1 MEHQSFSKI
10 KVWLTLTLAVCSF
23 SLFSQTGTVFWATAP
38 YSTPSHDANH
48 TIHVVVSS
56 MSSPA
61 SVTLSIP
68 ANLSFTPITINL
80 PANSTDYFDFNSLML
95 PLVEESEWDQ
105 KTNKGILIESSDV
118 ITAYLEVFSTYNS
131 DIFALKGKNGLGT
144 DFYTPFETNWGNHN
158 FGCSGAGCVQAY
170 SSINIVAT
178 EINTTVWITPSVDVY
193 KNSTGV
199 HPAGVPYSV
208 TLDKGQSFTVR
219 ANDITAVAQPSG
231 THITSDKP
239 ISVTISD
246 DSMQIGSAY
255 DIVGDQLVPV
265 NVEGSQYIAMKGYL
279 TDEYVYGVISE
290 NTTKISINGTLRAK
304 TYNKGDT
311 LIVKLAAN
319 TTVIQSD
326 NKQKFNIFHV
336 SGKADEAGGAILP
349 PTDQCTGSL
358 QVGFNFGHAE
368 TGNYLY
374 LNLMC
379 RVGAESNFLV
389 DGATAFWLTP
399 ATFTPVSGTSWS
411 VARFTLTNVDLAKG
425 NHTISNTKD
434 FFHLGYINYT
444 GPGSEYGYFSDFEK
458 LDVAAV
464 AIKSNTD
471 TAVACTGE
479 ELQLRVDGGV
489 NYSWTGK
496 NTATNADAS
505 MYLSSKTIYN
515 PKVLGTIPMGFY
527 SFTVN
532 VSSAC
537 SGPIVSKTIKIEVV
551 QSPAD
556 QTKIVDFCESEVGSG
571 CVNSINLPTYSSLMT
586 NNWPTGVVTKWE
598 KDAYNDMVMLDNYDG
613 IRVVNYGTKN
623 AKLFNMAYA
632 NPLPTSP
639 INSSATVLRF
649 DVGGGSTGKFIL
661 NNQSAYPFDLNN
673 GAIFRMKIMNT
684 VLNSWSATAFRS
696 VTMKLKNNTDSATVT
711 ANLSKYDKWEQL
723 TFDFSALPKKVYTT
737 MEITLNGKDYEQ
749 DIFYIDDIEKQFNY
763 RKEPIPTPSSTQ
775 ICSPEKIYATV
786 EDANGCSANSILTP
800 NIKAGSFAVG
810 NPAITVCQ
818 TGTTV
823 GEATGV
829 DLASYT
835 TNITNNVAGLSIVRW
850 DKTYT
855 NYDSIYE
862 NFNNVTGK
870 LTWNTAQKVDA
881 SGNSLGNTTMN
892 VVNTIN
898 NIKSPIQNTSTKV
911 ASIYSGG
918 CNGYMAS
925 TDLVNPIDLSQGWVF
940 KIMASY
946 WTSQWANNSSTQSIK
961 MTLSGSSGT
970 VSVGPTSIHHT
981 SSNNTASDSSHIW
994 NDLTFDFT
1002 AFKTQKGFDRISI
1015 YFISSNYGVDSFYF
1029 DNFHRIMQPFL
1040 ASTTTAN
1047 QTVQNGD
1054 KVNAIVKDAS
1064 GCLVKSTIT
1073 FTVKDCGPPAIDQ
1086 TDTMCE
1092 ASLGSG
1098 NVTAINLTNYNNAIK
1113 GGVTANTVTWYS
1125 NAALTTAVATPTN
1138 VTVTNGLT
1146 FYALVKD
1153 LVKVKQDTATLKFI
1167 IKSLPNIVFP
1177 TINPVCEA
1185 SSTYTITGTTPAGGT
1200 WSGGAYISAA
1210 GVFDPTKATVGAANS
1225 VTYSVTVNGCSST
1238 KNTSVTVNTN
1248 PTPTLV
1254 TAAKDLLYC
1263 GTAGVPVS
1271 VSNNTGATYY
1281 WTKNGSAIAGTTN
1294 SQTGLTSGTYA
1305 VTATLNG
1312 CSKSVTG
1319 IIVTG
1324 HVVPVYTVTGG
1335 GKYCDDTV
1343 KKQDITITLTQG
1355 DTPWNVYYKNG
1366 ASKWNQTSISGTTYT
1381 IPTANLSAGTYILD
1395 SLTNAYCKATV
1406 SAGLSAT
1413 LTEVKRPTTSLQTT
1427 DFNYCGTA
1435 SDVTLTVAAFTPASY
1450 QWKQGSTVVGNNSNS
1465 YANASAG
1472 TYSVT
1477 LTNDIC
1483 QTTISNI
1490 IVTAFAKPTYSFSG
1504 GGIFCAGKTI
1514 NPVILTLAGKAPWT
1528 VTYRIDG
1535 TDHPVLIA
1543 SSPYTVPQTID
1554 GTYDIKSISDA
1565 NTCTGDINT
1574 GTNGSATITI
1584 NSLPTVTFAY
1594 VDSIC
1599 QTTPTI
1605 NLSTKVSPK
1614 TGGIGLYS
1622 GTGVNATTGLFTHL
1636 GPNSYALMYTFT
1648 TTAGCVD
1655 SAKRTIKVNENPI
1668 SSITPDPAAICIQKN
1683 IILDGNPTKGTTP
1696 YSHLWTDA
1704 LGVSTGLK
1712 TNQTITVNTAIANTY
1727 SIDYTVTDKN
1737 GCKGTDNISVKVNG
1751 LPTITVT
1758 ASPTA
1763 VCNGLNSTISAIGAS
1778 SYVWN
1783 TPAGTVNPSTTTTY
1797 IVTGTDGN
1805 GCINTASTILTVNA
1819 LPTVLATA
1827 SAPTI
1832 CIGKATTISASGAN
1846 TYVWNPTSVGT
1857 INPTNTT
1864 TYYVTGTDTKGCTG
1878 TSNILVTVNQ
1888 LPTIVAVASPSAI
1901 CNGASSTLTVSGA
1914 NTYAWDNPLGSGTT
1928 KTVSP
1933 TATKMYTVTGTD
1945 GNSCINSTTVQVTVN
1960 ALPTIIAS
1968 PLASICSGVSATI
1981 SASGATNYSWDN
1993 LLGIGSSKTVS
2004 PTATTTYSVTGTDG
2018 NNCSNTASTKIT
2030 VNAIPTV
2037 IASASSPTICIGKST
2052 TVSATGANNYVWN
2065 PAGGLVS
2072 PISSATYYVTGTDL
2086 KGCSA
2091 TSSTIITVNQ
2101 LPTIVTS
2108 ATLSAICIGANTTVS
2123 ATGAN
2128 TYIWSPSAGVVSPIV
2143 TTTYYVTGTDG
2154 VGCINTGNIKITVN
2168 NLPTVTASTSPAA
2181 ICKGFSSTLT
2191 ANGATNYIWSST
2203 NSTAS
2208 FSISPTITTI
2218 YTVTG
2223 TDGNSCSN
2231 TASTTITVNQLPTVV
2246 ATASLPTICI
2256 GNTSVIGAT
2265 GASTYS
2271 WNPASGSLTP
2281 TSTTTYYVT
2290 GSDAKGC
2297 IGTASTTVKVN
2308 QLPTIIATASPS
2320 AICIGTNSTVSATG
2334 ANTYSWNPS
2343 AGIVSPTSTTNY
2355 IVTGTDVAGC
2365 FNTATVTVTVH
2376 TLPTINPTVVPAI
2389 ICKGDNATVSATGAN
2404 TYSWNPS
2411 AGSVSPTVT
2420 TTYSVTGTD
2429 GNGCS
2434 NTANTTLAVNA
2445 LPTVIA
2451 AASIPTICIGKT
2463 TNISA
2468 SGANNYIWS
2477 ATAGMIS
2484 PSNTTIY
2491 TVTGTDLNGC
2501 IGTSN
2506 VTVTVNQ
2513 LPTATWNAINDH
2525 LLCSDGAISILNI
2538 SISPSSVG
2546 GTGTFPLTVAGMNKA
2561 SETSA
2566 TFDPTLASSSKNS
2579 FDYFFTDK
2587 NGCISATISD
2597 TMFVNVTP
2605 KPSAKSASI
2614 LSTPIPG
2621 AGVFKIDVSTDN
2633 YKNVKWYALSQ
2644 STNIASGNVFAPT
2657 IGIAY
2662 PGIPKTGTTPD
2673 SLVPGIYK
2681 YLYTQT
2687 INGCE
2692 SKPDTA
2698 TFTVTSCPA
2707 PLPTPGVDPKPCT
2720 DITLSTILSAKA
2732 NGTGSIQW
2740 FAGATSTSTKLG
2752 APSSTYTV
2760 TTTTPGTYN
2769 YYVAEYDALA
2779 SCYGPIATVQ
2789 LTINALPT
2797 ISATA
2802 SASPICLN
2810 ETSTLTASG
2819 ANAYIWNTSIGSGNG
2834 KTVSPNTTTSYI
2846 VTGTDGKGCQNTTS
2860 VNVIVNALP
2869 TIIASSTPS
2878 SICIGAS
2885 SVIKATGA
2893 STYVWDNSLS
2903 PGDSKTITPTI
2914 STIYNVIG
2922 TDVNGCVG
2930 SASTSVTV
2938 NALPTIIASVSSPA
2952 ICNGKS
2958 TIISASGA
2966 KTYSWDNV
2974 SVSGSGNSINP
2985 TISTTYSVTGTDINN
3000 CINTASVSVIVNQLP
3015 TVTWST
3021 SNPHIICSDGNIVTL
3036 NVITV
3041 PTGGTGVFGST
3052 IGLTKSATSET
3063 SASLD
3068 PKATGAGTK
3077 TLNLDY
3083 TYTDLNGCIT
3093 AVKQDTIRIFD
3104 TPEPTDTSINTMSTP
3119 IPASY
3124 KFDVTIKSLT
3134 NVNWYND
3141 PQSAVIGTGN
3151 VYIPIISHTNTSPDS
3166 LVAGCH
3172 NYLFTQTIN
3181 GCESQPAKAQ
3191 ECVINCPAQAPI
3203 SGIIPK
3209 PCTDVTLSTLLTA
3222 TAKGSGMLHWFDNSN
3237 TKTANDLGTG
3247 NSLTITETKAK
3258 TYTYYVAEYDASK
3271 ACFGPT
3277 TPVTLT
3283 INPNPTVAILN
3294 NPSKVCQAEPS
3305 FTINATPIGGTFS
3318 GSGINTTGTFDPSAS
3333 VTLNSPLSITY
3344 SYTNPTTSCKHD
3356 TTFSITVNQ
3365 KPVVT
3370 IGSKSSLINTPL
3382 VALVGVSDMTG
3393 GTFNWFDST
3402 GANKGSGV
3410 NFIPSSIITNTTK
3423 ISKHKLTYTHTSDEG
3438 CVSIPAEQTYTLFDC
3453 PAPQP
3458 TPTDNRKCIDDAT
3471 KQPTV
3476 SAKANGTGTLYWFTA
3491 DNAKIGTEAGTGLSF
3506 NTAKTLAGTH
3516 TFYVAEY
3523 DAVNTCFGP
3532 TAVANLIIDAL
3543 PIVDINIADS
3553 VLCYDENAVT
3563 LNVNKGIPSGPFPL
3577 GVITG
3582 STAVTGT
3589 TFTPNK
3595 LITDTSATTSQTTNL
3610 VYTYTDIHGCKNSD
3624 SQQITVNFTK
3634 HPTTTDAQYLFTQI
3648 KSGTQPNLSVTGT
3661 AGATFNWYTDY
3672 ALTGTPVSGTPFN
3685 TGLTAVTALSGTDY
3699 WATQTVNGCQSLPTV
3714 ANIKIVL
3721 CPTPV
3726 PTVKNESVCENV
3738 SIPNLTAIGTKLNWY
3753 SSANG
3758 STTVTTEGAT
3768 TFAHG
3773 NTIPGTYTYYVS
3785 QKLVDGIT
3793 GNECEGPRN
3802 PIKITILP
3810 KPTVTITNTV
3820 THLCIDNSPITINT
3834 KISVAGTG
3842 LFAESFLTNVTSTK
3856 ADFDPKKAGVGSQ
3869 TINYTFTDGNNCI
3882 DKTSQTIVVDSTAQ
3896 VIIAQTFED
3905 MVHNPKPQMTAL
3917 GTGIKWYTS
3926 ANLGTPI
3933 GTGSP
3938 FVDPTISETDVVTKD
3953 FWVTQTKNGCESQ
3966 AIKTKLIIDACPV
3979 QLANIDKNN
3988 FKQCTYDNSPSLT
4001 ASSGTGWPL
4010 PPSAKRGFYWYTSK
4024 TATSPVFVGN
4034 PYNPSVNG
4042 QTGVQTYYVAEY
4054 DSQYTCFGT
4063 RQKISFTIVPVAAP
4077 GVLSINDICSG
4088 EANQTFK
4095 IDQALALNKYLWYGT
4110 ADTLKGKLAIGTS
4123 FTPSDKTVG
4132 THSYWAASTDENGCH
4147 SVVTPIAMTIKPR
4160 PGKPTLANDESCEG
4174 LPIKTLTASGDVN
4187 AIFEWYKGDSTLYS
4201 ATIASYTPSITAT
4214 TVFFVRQNL
4223 NSCRGW
4229 FAPDTYTVKSIPA
4242 LPIVENKDICENNP
4256 IPTFTTNA
4264 TGLIN
4269 WYSQSQTFIG
4279 NNNPFTPSTKTTSDF
4294 YVSQTVKECESP
4306 KTKVTFTVHILPSKP
4321 IVTDNMHRC
4330 ENFGN
4335 ASVVVTSGTNIK
4347 WYAKNDTNTTAI
4359 SKGSMKY
4366 SYTNKKSGEYHIFV
4380 TQTDAY
4386 NCQSE
4391 AFDAITFIDSVPTK
4405 PIINEPSIAICE
4417 YDGIPTLTCN
4427 NNNTIIWY
4435 TDGMDSIKS
4444 GNSFTPIHSQL
4455 KTGNTRNFVVRV
4467 LSSNNCISLVSDK
4480 VGITVK
4486 QTPHI
4491 PTFTTYNVCTDDSNI
4506 IVFKNKNGI
4515 YTIDNNA
4522 DNSQWKTDSIFTV
4535 PSKYMET
4542 DGDKSFEIFQTINGC
4557 SSDLAT
4563 ATFTVFK
4570 RPKPLI
4576 SGKYELCENSYMI
4589 PYNVVNKNNGSI
4601 YKWSVTGNRVLY
4613 RADQSSQNFASN
4625 IDYNEMGIDTIKVM
4639 ENNGYC
4645 IGTGTLVVRVAP
4657 APTADFQWEIPGG
4670 MTQVYFQN
4678 TSTQNDIIDG
4688 KTSEPVELSYFRWRF
4703 NRESDKNDS
4712 LQSLASYKN
4721 NDNIKIRY
4729 NYGNHEA
4736 TLVAI
4741 NSYGCSDSIT
4751 KKFFVDLAEGL
4762 YMPNS
4767 FVPMSPILGISKFLP
4782 KGFNL
4787 ETYNIS
4793 IYDVWGNLL
4802 WYSDKLIDGSPAE
4815 GWDGTC
4821 NGVVM
4826 KMDSYVWKVEATFKD
4841 GKEFGDKHGKNYS
4854 KFGNVLLIR

>member
-38 YSTPSHDANH
+38 YSTPSHDGNH

-56 MSSPA
+56 LSSAA

-68 ANLSFTPITINL
+68 ANTSFTPITINL

-118 ITAYLEVFSTYNS
+118 ITAYLEVFSIQNS

-144 DFYTPFETNWGNHN
+144 DFYTPFETKWANHD
-158 FGCSGAGCVQAY
+158 FGCSGVGCVQAY
-170 SSINIVAT
+170 NSINIVAT
-178 EINTTVWITPSVDVY
+178 ENNTTVWITPSVDVY

-199 HPAGVPYSV
+199 HAAGIPYSV
-208 TLDKGQSFTVR
+208 TLNKGQTFTVR
-219 ANDITAVAQPSG
+219 TNNITVSAQPAG
-231 THITSDKP
+231 THITSNKP
-239 ISVTISD
+239 IAVTICD
-246 DSMQIGSAY
+246 DSMEIGSNY

-279 TDEYVYGVISE
+279 ADEYVFGVISE
-290 NTTKISINGTLRAK
+290 NNTKISIDGTLRAK

-311 LIVKLAAN
+311 INIKLVAN

-336 SGKADEAGGAILP
+336 SGKADEAGGALLP

-389 DGATAFWLTP
+389 DGATASWLTP
-399 ATFTPVSGTSWS
+399 ATFTAVSGTSWS

-425 NHTISNTKD
+425 NHIISNTKD
-434 FFHLGYINYT
+434 YFHLGYINYT

-496 NTATNADAS
+496 NTVTNADAS
-505 MYLSSKTIYN
+505 MYLSSKTVYN
-515 PKVLGTIPMGFY
+515 PRVLGTIPMGLY
-527 SFTVN
+527 TFTVN
-532 VSSAC
+532 VTSAC
-537 SGPIVSKTIKIEVV
+537 SGPTVSKTIKIEVV

-571 CVNSINLPTYSSLMT
+571 CVSNLNLT
-586 NNWPTGVVTKWE
+586 NYTNLLTGGWPTANITSWN
-598 KDAYNDMVMLDNYDG
+598 KDGYNEWITLDNYDG
-613 IRVVNYGTKN
+613 TRVVKYGVNN
-623 AKLFNMAYA
+623 AATFNMAA
-632 NPLPTSP
+632 TNPK
-639 INSSATVLRF
+639 INAKNGSATVLKYIIAQNN
-649 DVGGGSTGKFIL
+649 STGSFAL
-661 NNQSAYPFDLNN
+661 NEQQDFPFDISN
-673 GAIFRMKIMNT
+673 GAIFSLKVMN
-684 VLNSWSATAFRS
+684 VVNYDWSEAKGFRS
-696 VTMKLKNNTDSATVT
+696 VTMKLSNNTTSVSLTT
-711 ANLSKYDKWEQL
+711 NLTKFSEWEDVI
-723 TFDFSALPKKVYTT
+723 FDFSSKPLLDYNTV
-737 MEITLNGKDYEQ
+737 EITFNAKNTNANQEDV
-749 DIFYIDDIEKQFNY
+749 FYVDEIKKLFGY
-763 RKEPIPTPSSTQ
+763 RQVPISTPTNISVCT
-775 ICSPEKIYATV
+775 PEKIYATFT
-786 EDANGCSANSILTP
+786 DANGCSSNSILTP
-800 NIKAGSFAVG
+800 NIKAGSFPIN
-810 NPAITVCQ
+810 NPTLKVCQ
-818 TGTTV
+818 TGTTI
-823 GEATGV
+823 GEATAV
-829 DLASYT
+829 DFNSYVSQIIPAPT
-835 TNITNNVAGLSIVRW
+835 TGKSIIRW
-850 DKTYT
+850 DITKT
-855 NYDSIYE
+855 NYDSVYE
-862 NFNNVTGK
+862 NFDNVNSY
-870 LTWNTAQKVDA
+870 LTWNTITTPDQ
-881 SGNSLGNTTMN
+881 GNTEALNETYTN
-892 VVNTIN
+892 PQIDVVNGSATCGFIGTLG
-898 NIKSPIQNTSTKV
+898 TSNYYQIT
-911 ASIYSGG
+911 
-918 CNGYMAS
+918 
-925 TDLVNPIDLSQGWVF
+925 TDLLGTIDLSKGSIF
-940 KIMASY
+940 KLSATYLYTMNADGNAKNI
-946 WTSQWANNSSTQSIK
+946 QVE
-961 MTLSGSSGT
+961 LSGGGNPTRTSAWMPLTLLTKNASNQYPSNTWSSWT
-970 VSVGPTSIHHT
+970 
-981 SSNNTASDSSHIW
+981 
-994 NDLTFDFT
+994 DLTFDFSAYAT
-1002 AFKTQKGFDRISI
+1002 EKGFDRLTIRFEPKGWQNVQFVFDNLKRQMQP
-1015 YFISSNYGVDSFYF
+1015 FISSTNSV
-1029 DNFHRIMQPFL
+1029 NNM
-1040 ASTTTAN
+1040 
-1047 QTVQNGD
+1047 TVQNGD
-1054 KVNAIVKDAS
+1054 KVYAIVKDAS

-1073 FTVKDCGPPAIDQ
+1073 FNVPDCGPPAIDQ

-1113 GGVTANTVTWYS
+1113 GGVAANTVTWYS
-1125 NAALTTAVATPTN
+1125 DATLTTVVATPTN
-1138 VTVTNGLT
+1138 VAVTNGLT

-1153 LVKVKQDTATLKFI
+1153 LIKVKQDTATLKFT

-1185 SSTYTITGTTPAGGT
+1185 SSTYTITGTTPAGGA

-1271 VSNNTGATYY
+1271 VSNNIGAIYN

-1294 SQTGLTSGTYA
+1294 SQTGLTTGTYA

-1319 IIVTG
+1319 IVVTG
-1324 HVVPVYTVTGG
+1324 HVVPVYSVSGG

-1366 ASKWNQTSISGTTYT
+1366 ASKWSQTAITGTTYT
-1381 IPTANLSAGTYILD
+1381 IPTTNLSAGTYILD
-1395 SLTNAYCKATV
+1395 SLTNSYCKATV

-1413 LTEVKRPTTSLQTT
+1413 LTEVKRPTSSLQTT
-1427 DFNYCGTA
+1427 DLDYCGTA

-1450 QWKQGSTVVGNNSNS
+1450 QWKQGATVVGNNSNS

-1504 GGIFCAGKTI
+1504 GGTFCAGKTI
-1514 NPVILTLAGKAPWT
+1514 NPVIVTLAGKAPWT

-1535 TDHPVLIA
+1535 TDHPVSIP

-1605 NLSTKVSPK
+1605 DLSTKVSPK
-1614 TGGIGLYS
+1614 TGGTGLYS
-1622 GTGVNATTGLFTHL
+1622 GTGVNATTGLFTHS

-1696 YSHLWTDA
+1696 YTHLWTDA

-1727 SIDYTVTDKN
+1727 SLDYTVTDKN

-1763 VCNGLNSTISAIGAS
+1763 VCSGLNSTISATGAS

-1783 TPAGTVNPSTTTTY
+1783 TTVGTVNPSTTTTY

-1805 GCINTASTILTVNA
+1805 GCINTASTILAVNA
-1819 LPTVLATA
+1819 LPTVIASA

-1832 CIGKATTISASGAN
+1832 CIGKATTISTSGAN

-1878 TSNILVTVNQ
+1878 TSSILVTVNQ

-1914 NTYAWDNPLGSGTT
+1914 NTYAWDNTLGSGTA

-1933 TATKMYTVTGTD
+1933 TATKTYTVTGTD

-1960 ALPTIIAS
+1960 ALPTITAS

-1981 SASGATNYSWDN
+1981 LASGATNYSWDN

-2004 PTATTTYSVTGTDG
+2004 PTATTTFSVTGTDG

-2030 VNAIPTV
+2030 VNALPTV

-2072 PISSATYYVTGTDL
+2072 PTSSATYYVTGTDL
-2086 KGCSA
+2086 KGCST
-2091 TSSTIITVNQ
+2091 TS
-2101 LPTIVTS
+2101 
-2108 ATLSAICIGANTTVS
+2108 
-2123 ATGAN
+2123 
-2128 TYIWSPSAGVVSPIV
+2128 
-2143 TTTYYVTGTDG
+2143 
-2154 VGCINTGNIKITVN
+2154 
-2168 NLPTVTASTSPAA
+2168 
-2181 ICKGFSSTLT
+2181 
-2191 ANGATNYIWSST
+2191 
-2203 NSTAS
+2203 
-2208 FSISPTITTI
+2208 
-2218 YTVTG
+2218 
-2223 TDGNSCSN
+2223 
-2231 TASTTITVNQLPTVV
+2231 
-2246 ATASLPTICI
+2246 
-2256 GNTSVIGAT
+2256 
-2265 GASTYS
+2265 
-2271 WNPASGSLTP
+2271 
-2281 TSTTTYYVT
+2281 
-2290 GSDAKGC
+2290 
-2297 IGTASTTVKVN
+2297 
-2308 QLPTIIATASPS
+2308 
-2320 AICIGTNSTVSATG
+2320 
-2334 ANTYSWNPS
+2334 
-2343 AGIVSPTSTTNY
+2343 
-2355 IVTGTDVAGC
+2355 
-2365 FNTATVTVTVH
+2365 
-2376 TLPTINPTVVPAI
+2376 
-2389 ICKGDNATVSATGAN
+2389 
-2404 TYSWNPS
+2404 
-2411 AGSVSPTVT
+2411 
-2420 TTYSVTGTD
+2420 
-2429 GNGCS
+2429 
-2434 NTANTTLAVNA
+2434 
-2445 LPTVIA
+2445 
-2451 AASIPTICIGKT
+2451 
-2463 TNISA
+2463 
-2468 SGANNYIWS
+2468 
-2477 ATAGMIS
+2477 
-2484 PSNTTIY
+2484 
-2491 TVTGTDLNGC
+2491 
-2501 IGTSN
+2501 
-2506 VTVTVNQ
+2506 
-2513 LPTATWNAINDH
+2513 
-2525 LLCSDGAISILNI
+2525 
-2538 SISPSSVG
+2538 
-2546 GTGTFPLTVAGMNKA
+2546 
-2561 SETSA
+2561 
-2566 TFDPTLASSSKNS
+2566 
-2579 FDYFFTDK
+2579 
-2587 NGCISATISD
+2587 
-2597 TMFVNVTP
+2597 
-2605 KPSAKSASI
+2605 SASI
-2614 LSTPIPG
+2614 T
-2621 AGVFKIDVSTDN
+2621 
-2633 YKNVKWYALSQ
+2633 
-2644 STNIASGNVFAPT
+2644 
-2657 IGIAY
+2657 
-2662 PGIPKTGTTPD
+2662 
-2673 SLVPGIYK
+2673 
-2681 YLYTQT
+2681 
-2687 INGCE
+2687 
-2692 SKPDTA
+2692 
-2698 TFTVTSCPA
+2698 
-2707 PLPTPGVDPKPCT
+2707 
-2720 DITLSTILSAKA
+2720 
-2732 NGTGSIQW
+2732 
-2740 FAGATSTSTKLG
+2740 
-2752 APSSTYTV
+2752 
-2760 TTTTPGTYN
+2760 
-2769 YYVAEYDALA
+2769 
-2779 SCYGPIATVQ
+2779 
-2789 LTINALPT
+2789 
-2797 ISATA
+2797 
-2802 SASPICLN
+2802 
-2810 ETSTLTASG
+2810 
-2819 ANAYIWNTSIGSGNG
+2819 
-2834 KTVSPNTTTSYI
+2834 
-2846 VTGTDGKGCQNTTS
+2846 
-2860 VNVIVNALP
+2860 
-2869 TIIASSTPS
+2869 
-2878 SICIGAS
+2878 
-2885 SVIKATGA
+2885 
-2893 STYVWDNSLS
+2893 
-2903 PGDSKTITPTI
+2903 
-2914 STIYNVIG
+2914 
-2922 TDVNGCVG
+2922 
-2930 SASTSVTV
+2930 
-2938 NALPTIIASVSSPA
+2938 
-2952 ICNGKS
+2952 
-2958 TIISASGA
+2958 
-2966 KTYSWDNV
+2966 
-2974 SVSGSGNSINP
+2974 
-2985 TISTTYSVTGTDINN
+2985 
-3000 CINTASVSVIVNQLP
+3000 VNQLP

-3021 SNPHIICSDGNIVTL
+3021 SNPHIICSDGKIVTL
-3036 NVITV
+3036 DVITG

-3052 IGLTKSATSET
+3052 AGLTKSSTTET
-3063 SASLD
+3063 SAIFD
-3068 PKATGAGTK
+3068 PKATGSGTK
-3077 TLNLDY
+3077 TLTLDY

-3104 TPEPTDTSINTMSTP
+3104 TPEPTDTSINTMSIP

-3124 KFDVTIKSLT
+3124 KFDVTSKSLT

-3141 PQSAVIGTGN
+3141 PQGAVIGTGN
-3151 VYIPIISHTNTSPDS
+3151 VYIPVVTHTNTSPDS
-3166 LVAGCH
+3166 LIAGCH

-3191 ECVINCPAQAPI
+3191 ECVINCPAQAPN

-3222 TAKGSGMLHWFDNSN
+3222 TANGSGMLHWFDNAN
-3237 TKTANDLGTG
+3237 TKSANELGTG
-3247 NSLTITETKAK
+3247 NSLTINETKAK
-3258 TYTYYVAEYDASK
+3258 TYTYYVAEYDALK

-3294 NPSKVCQAEPS
+3294 NPGKVCQAEPS
-3305 FTINATPIGGTFS
+3305 LTINATPIGGTFS
-3318 GSGINTTGTFDPSAS
+3318 GSGINATGTFNPSAS

-3356 TTFSITVNQ
+3356 TTFTITVNQ

-3393 GTFNWFDST
+3393 GTFNWLDST

-3438 CVSIPAEQTYTLFDC
+3438 CVSIPAQQTYTLFDC

-3458 TPTDNRKCIDDAT
+3458 TPTDNRKCIDNAA

-3491 DNAKIGTEAGTGLSF
+3491 DNAKIGTEAGIGLSF

-3523 DAVNTCFGP
+3523 DAANTCFGP

-3553 VLCYDENAVT
+3553 VLCYDENAIS
-3563 LNVNKGIPSGPFPL
+3563 LNVNQGIPSGPLPL

-3582 STAVTGT
+3582 STAVAGT

-3595 LITDTSATTSQTTNL
+3595 LITDTSATTTQTTNL
-3610 VYTYTDIHGCKNSD
+3610 IYTYTDIHGCKNSD

-3634 HPTTTDAQYLFTQI
+3634 HPTTTDAQYLLAQI
-3648 KSGTQPNLSVTGT
+3648 QSGTKPNLNVTGD
-3661 AGATFNWYTDY
+3661 AAATFNWYTDN
-3672 ALTGTPVSGTPFN
+3672 ALTGMPITGTPFN
-3685 TGLTAVTALSGTDY
+3685 TGLTTITAMSGTDY

-3738 SIPNLTAIGTKLNWY
+3738 SIPNLTAVGTKLNWY
-3753 SSANG
+3753 NSANG

-3773 NTIPGTYTYYVS
+3773 NTKPGTYTYYVS

-3802 PIKITILP
+3802 PIKITIFP
-3810 KPTVTITNTV
+3810 KPTVTITNTI
-3820 THLCIDNSPITINT
+3820 THLCIDYSSITLNTNS
-3834 KISVAGTG
+3834 SVAGTG
-3842 LFAESFLTNVTSTK
+3842 LFAESFLTNVTSKK
-3856 ADFDPKKAGVGSQ
+3856 ADFDPKKAGVGSH

-3905 MVHNPKPQMTAL
+3905 MVHNPKPQMTAS

-4034 PYNPSVNG
+4034 PYNPSVTG

-4077 GVLSINDICSG
+4077 GVLSVNDICSG

-4174 LPIKTLTASGDVN
+4174 QAINTLTATGESN
-4187 AIFEWYKGDSTLYS
+4187 AIFEWYKGDSTHYS

-4214 TVFFVRQNL
+4214 TVFYVRQNL

-4229 FAPDTYTVKSIPA
+4229 FAPDTYTVKAIPA
-4242 LPIVENKDICENNP
+4242 SPVVENKDICENNP
-4256 IPTFTTNA
+4256 IPTFTTTA

-4279 NNNPFTPSTKTTSDF
+4279 NSNPFTPSTKTTSDF
-4294 YVSQTVKECESP
+4294 YVSQTVKECESQ
-4306 KTKVTFTVHILPSKP
+4306 KSKVTFTVHILPSKP

-4347 WYAKNDTNTTAI
+4347 WYAKNDTNATAI

-4380 TQTDAY
+4380 TQTDAFK
-4386 NCQSE
+4386 CQSE
-4391 AFDAITFIDSVPTK
+4391 AYDAVTYIDSVPVK
-4405 PIINEPSIAICE
+4405 PAINEPPIAICE

-4427 NNNTIIWY
+4427 NNNTIIWF
-4435 TDGMDSIKS
+4435 TDGMDSLKT
-4444 GNSFTPIHSQL
+4444 GNSFTPSHSQL
-4455 KTGNTRNFVVRV
+4455 KTGDTRNFVVRV
-4467 LSSNNCISLVSDK
+4467 ISPNNCISLISNK

-4486 QTPHI
+4486 QTPQI
-4491 PTFTTYNVCTDDSNI
+4491 PVFTTKNVCTEDSNQ
-4506 IVFKNKNGI
+4506 IVFKNKNGL
-4515 YTIDNNA
+4515 YTIENTV

-4542 DGDKSFEIFQTINGC
+4542 DGDKSFEIYQTINGC
-4557 SSDLAT
+4557 SSDLTT
-4563 ATFTVFK
+4563 ATYTVFK

-4589 PYNVVNKNNGSI
+4589 PYNVFNKNNGSN

-4678 TSTQNDIIDG
+4678 TSIQNDIVDG
-4688 KTSEPVELSYFRWRF
+4688 KISEPVELSYFKWRF
-4703 NRESDKNDS
+4703 NRETDYLDS
-4712 LQSLASYKN
+4712 LQFLASFRN
-4721 NDNIKIRY
+4721 NENIKIRY

-4767 FVPMSPILGISKFLP
+4767 FVPTSPILGINKFLP

-4787 ETYNIS
+4787 ETYTIS
-4793 IYDVWGNLL
+4793 IYDVWGNLI
-4802 WYSDKLIDGSPAE
+4802 WYSDKLTDGSPAE
-4815 GWDGTC
+4815 GWDGNC

-4826 KMDSYVWKVEATFKD
+4826 KMDSYIWKVEATFKD
-4841 GKEFGDKHGKNYS
+4841 GKEFGDKHGKHYS